1 MVYGMILLEHIKW
14 EPTEQRVGIQRFAKK
29 IGLKVDKF
37 LSYTGNADFP
47 DVENNDTVIFYD
59 WSCICNF
66 RKDVSKFIE
75 RFIKNHIYVYS
86 VQSKYCIDNHC
97 NFEHLNAAFLLFE
110 DIRFR
115 FLSVQNTKVVQNR
128 VRSGRYRGG
137 RNRKHV
143 WDGLEQ
149 NILSMYEAGK
159 TMYAIGKKL
168 RITPSSV
175 RRFLISQNKRTSYAD
190 K

>member
-1 MVYGMILLEHIKW
+1 MVYGMILLEHTKW
-14 EPTEQRVGIQRFAKK
+14 EPTEQRVGIQAFAKK
-29 IGLKVDKF
+29 IGLKIDKI
-37 LSYTGNADFP
+37 LSYTEKPDFSGIK
-47 DVENNDTVIFYD
+47 NNDTIIFYD
-59 WSCICNF
+59 WSCLCNS
-66 RKDVSKFIE
+66 RKDISKYIE
-75 RFIKNHIYVYS
+75 QFVKNHIYVYS
-86 VQSKYCIDNHC
+86 AQSKYRIDKDC

-128 VRSGRYRGG
+128 VRAGRYRG
-137 RNRKHV
+137 NANQKHV

-149 NILSMYEAGK
+149 NILSMYDEGK

-168 RITPSSV
+168 NLTPSSV
-175 RRFLISQNKRTSYAD
+175 RRFLISKNKRTNYAD

>member
-1 MVYGMILLEHIKW
+1 MYIRYKAN
-14 EPTEQRVGIQRFAKK
+14 T
-29 IGLKVDKF
+29 VDK
-37 LSYTGNADFP
+37 D
-47 DVENNDTVIFYD
+47 
-59 WSCICNF
+59 
-66 RKDVSKFIE
+66 
-75 RFIKNHIYVYS
+75 
-86 VQSKYCIDNHC
+86 C

-128 VRSGRYRGG
+128 VRAGRYRG
-137 RNRKHV
+137 NANQKHV

-149 NILSMYEAGK
+149 NILSMYDEGK

-168 RITPSSV
+168 NLTPSSV
-175 RRFLISQNKRTSYAD
+175 RRFLISKNKRTNYAD